1 MSLANVS
8 SQLQRLTA
16 IPAGKHPIVSC
27 YLKLEPRDR
36 ARGKYLIKLK
46 NRMKSVLEEAPA
58 LGYTREELKSI
69 TRDLDRIFEDLSRPG
84 SLPPTQGIAIFAST
98 SLKLYE
104 RVPVPMVY
112 RSRLVL
118 DRTPQVRQLLAAED
132 EVGRLLA
139 VVMDRTS
146 ARLFE
151 VTAYGADELA
161 DVHSGATPGGRFH
174 SRRGDAPGWG
184 EAAYH
189 GRIRAE
195 RQRHLSAI
203 AEALF
208 DLDRKRPA
216 HGVVLGGIGT
226 DAAALESFLHPHFKA
241 RFMGT
246 FRLPPKRS
254 SAADVHLAV
263 LEARSAWEATREEQG
278 VRDLED
284 ALGTG
289 WAVRGVRDTLQ
300 ALGEG
305 KLRTLLVDP
314 AFSAPGVRCASG
326 ALALSGKECR
336 GGGASAA
343 VYDVVDDAVEDA
355 LRQRIPVEVVKSPAA
370 ARLDGLAGTLRFR

>member
-1 MSLANVS
+1 
-8 SQLQRLTA
+8 
-16 IPAGKHPIVSC
+16 
-27 YLKLEPRDR
+27 
-36 ARGKYLIKLK
+36 
-46 NRMKSVLEEAPA
+46 
-58 LGYTREELKSI
+58 
-69 TRDLDRIFEDLSRPG
+69 
-84 SLPPTQGIAIFAST
+84 
-98 SLKLYE
+98 
-104 RVPVPMVY
+104 MVY

-146 ARLFE
+146 ARVFE
-151 VTAYGADELA
+151 VTAYGARELA
-161 DVHSGATPGGRFH
+161 DVRSSSTPGSRFH

-203 AEALF
+203 AERLF
-208 DLDRKRPA
+208 DLDRKQPA

-226 DAAALESFLHPHFKA
+226 DAGTLEPFLHPHFKA
-241 RFMGT
+241 RLMGT

-254 SAADVHLAV
+254 SEADVHVAV
-263 LEARSAWEATREEQG
+263 IEARNAWEAAREEQE
-278 VRDLED
+278 VRELED
-284 ALGTG
+284 ALGRG
-289 WAVRGVRDTLQ
+289 WAVRGVRDTLR

-314 AFSAPGVRCASG
+314 AFSVPGVRCVSG

-336 GGGASAA
+336 GEGAASA

-355 LRQRIPVEVVKSPAA
+355 LRQRIPVEVVKSGAA
-370 ARLDGLAGTLRFR
+370 SRLDGLAGTLRFR